1 MLKNDLV
8 LKNPLQFIRE
18 DAGHILVDGQFGA
31 ILAGAGVGKTSFLVQ
46 LALDSL
52 LSGKNVLHI
61 CLDQPIKKVCLWYE
75 EVLHLVS
82 EQYHLANTNKLWETI
97 LPHRFI
103 MTFKLGEF
111 GAERLEERLNDLI
124 EQGIFFPQMVLID
137 DLTFDKTTRGTITKL
152 SSMAREQGF
161 PVWLTVKTQGRGRE
175 GRPDEIPPFIDEFS
189 DLFEVIIRLDSEGP
203 EVRVHLVKGHKEDK
217 APMLMLDPATQL
229 IKDRGQ

>member
-8 LKNPLQFIRE
+8 LKNPLQFIKE
-18 DAGHILVDGQFGA
+18 DAGHILMDGQFGA

-52 LSGKNVLHI
+52 LKGKNVLHI

-75 EVLHLVS
+75 EVLRLVS
-82 EQYHLANTNKLWETI
+82 DRYQLANADKVWETI

-103 MTFKLGEF
+103 MTFKTEDF
-111 GAERLEERLNDLI
+111 GVERLEERLNDLI
-124 EQGIFFPQMVLID
+124 EQGIFFPQMILID
-137 DLTFDKTTRGTITKL
+137 DLPFDKTARETITKL

-161 PVWLTVKTQGRGRE
+161 PVWFTVKTQRKGEKLG
-175 GRPDEIPPFIDEFS
+175 PDEVPPFIDEFS
-189 DLFEVIIRLDSEGP
+189 DLFEVIIRLESKER
-203 EVRVHLVKGHKEDK
+203 EVSVHLVKGHREDK
-217 APMLMLDPATQL
+217 SSLLVLDPATQL